1 MTKVMAK
8 NSSGH
13 EEVFTL
19 TMTVV
24 RTNMTNIMP
33 RDVMILRR
41 VVVVVKSHDP
51 EEGGGC
57 SQES

>member
-1 MTKVMAK
+1 MKSTIVTKVMAK

-41 VVVVVKSHDP
+41 VVVVVKK
-51 EEGGGC
+51 
-57 SQES
+57 ES